1 MLVVSVS
8 VSGVA
13 LCQQTAASAGNLA
26 KWALIT
32 ATVGLIVGLVGLVF
46 LIVWYTR
53 LA

>member
-32 ATVGLIVGLVGLVF
+32 ATIGLIAGTIVFVILVVLYAGV
-46 LIVWYTR
+46 
-53 LA
+53 